1 MKQAWGTLVHTPR
14 AARSVSLE
22 TNHLRRRLWFLRA
35 RMAFIVSNIIFY
47 LQVDVVEV
55 QSEALL
61 GSLSSSAPSA
71 PRRGAAK
78 PRARSVASKIRR
90 ASREFESLRKAHERS
105 LDNMVRLS
113 FLQVR
118 QVRYAIDD
126 VLQTCQRL
134 CTAVHERGGGALAL
148 TESQVVELDRT
159 FARQV
164 HWLLLKLSGAS
175 SAVGGGA
182 GLAARALPRAD
193 ALLLRLNF
201 NGYWEESVAAY
212 ARAAR

>member
-22 TNHLRRRLWFLRA
+22 TNRLRRCLWFLRA

-61 GSLSSSAPSA
+61 GCLSLAPPSA
-71 PRRGAAK
+71 ARRGAAVNS
-78 PRARSVASKIRR
+78 RS

-113 FLQVR
+113 FLQVSFFY
-118 QVRYAIDD
+118 RY
-126 VLQTCQRL
+126 TL
-134 CTAVHERGGGALAL
+134 C
-148 TESQVVELDRT
+148 ESC
-159 FARQV
+159 
-164 HWLLLKLSGAS
+164 
-175 SAVGGGA
+175 
-182 GLAARALPRAD
+182 
-193 ALLLRLNF
+193 
-201 NGYWEESVAAY
+201 
-212 ARAAR
+212 